1 MAKELIFKLSG
12 TDYGAAPVKLE
23 RKKIYGWTDIVATDR
38 SGSVCG
44 SAYLSPDDA
53 LIIPKGGLKQG
64 TVDDDGRWLEKS
76 QLTAYSEDG
85 QEVLPNLPSSFDA
98 P

>member
-38 SGSVCG
+38 SGEVCG
-44 SAYLSPDDA
+44 SAYLSPDDDSLIGFLGGSEGATIAAAVSIFA
-53 LIIPKGGLKQG
+53 L
-64 TVDDDGRWLEKS
+64 
-76 QLTAYSEDG
+76 
-85 QEVLPNLPSSFDA
+85 VLLFRQIRA
-98 P
+98 EEHQKEM

>member
-38 SGSVCG
+38 SGNVCG
-44 SAYLSPDDA
+44 IESS
-53 LIIPKGGLKQG
+53 LIVDSFLQPNFIYSLKQK
-64 TVDDDGRWLEKS
+64 R
-76 QLTAYSEDG
+76 
-85 QEVLPNLPSSFDA
+85 
-98 P
+98 